1 MADQTDTK
9 KARTTL
15 SASQWTCIELFKGLG
30 HEKAV
35 SGELEVTINF
45 HPDRLTSSGIPLLHA
60 IAKDGVLKSQFET
73 GTSNGGLSAFPG
85 GGRWAWESRAFKGS
99 YDSCEPSARP
109 KYGALN
115 YKKLGSGGSPRF
127 GSSYFKL
134 KPELLERTTFCYPE
148 SFFGPRSY
156 GAGSRVGHLIEM
168 ADADE
173 TDLLD
178 NYIEAH
184 IHGVIAIHEDIQR
197 WSWTRVT
204 STLKS
209 RNWPG
214 SYLLKRCGI
223 RDSGCRPKQWP
234 GTLTIV
240 DMRLSESVRKS
251 PSMIG

>member
-1 MADQTDTK
+1 MSTTARPNFKIHPPGLGQGYSMRCVVRDAGRIAMTSPIAGSRFSMADQTDTK

-15 SASQWTCIELFKGLG
+15 SVSQLTCIELFEGLG

-45 HPDRLTSSGIPLLHA
+45 HPDRLTLSGIPLLHA
-60 IAKDGVLKSQFET
+60 IAKDGVLKCQFET

-99 YDSCEPSARP
+99 YDSGEPSARP

-134 KPELLERTTFCYPE
+134 KPELLDRTTFCYPE

-156 GAGSRVGHLIEM
+156 GVGCRVGHLIEM

-184 IHGVIAIHEDIQR
+184 IRRCVRSG
-197 WSWTRVT
+197 TR
-204 STLKS
+204 SF
-209 RNWPG
+209 
-214 SYLLKRCGI
+214 
-223 RDSGCRPKQWP
+223 
-234 GTLTIV
+234 
-240 DMRLSESVRKS
+240 E
-251 PSMIG
+251 